1 LYTQTVTHTLTG
13 CQISEFYPIFG
24 KHFPNIEAMKQMDVF
39 KKIGG
44 ILQELNDQ
52 YDYLKAESSD
62 LNELE
67 LELFVAN
74 AQFLRDHAEILRKM
88 HEREAPV
95 VEKQEPPV
103 VIPQPVAEKP
113 KPATPQPTNKPEPIH
128 ERRFFE
134 PVVQQ
139 KPVVE
144 IKLELSKDTEPIV
157 QVPFNPV
164 KVETPEPEA
173 IEEQPAPEI
182 ELSTLSTDD
191 VYSFEREEQGAPVQ
205 ILELNEATEPEP
217 APVIEIPESVV
228 VTEEKPV
235 IEPTALPELFK
246 PMLPKTEPA
255 KEEDKVLTF
264 NQKMFAQRA
273 EKENNI
279 GIQANPLP
287 ITDLKSAINLNDKL
301 LYIKDLFN
309 GYSLAYSE
317 AIEIVNRFNTFEEAE
332 RFLKTNY
339 VAKNNWDSKPA
350 TTEKF
355 YTLLKRRYPTV

>member
-1 LYTQTVTHTLTG
+1 
-13 CQISEFYPIFG
+13 
-24 KHFPNIEAMKQMDVF
+24 MKQMDVF

-52 YDYLKAESSD
+52 YDYLRAESSD

-95 VEKQEPPV
+95 IEKQEPPV
-103 VIPQPVAEKP
+103 VIPEPVIEKP
-113 KPATPQPTNKPEPIH
+113 KPAIPPTASKPEPIY

-139 KPVVE
+139 KPVIE
-144 IKLELSKDTEPIV
+144 TKLELSTEPEPIV
-157 QVPFNPV
+157 PVPFNHV
-164 KVETPEPEA
+164 K
-173 IEEQPAPEI
+173 IEAPEI
-182 ELSTLSTDD
+182 ELVKEEPVAEIDLSPVSSGDS
-191 VYSFEREEQGAPVQ
+191 YSFEREEPEAPVQ
-205 ILELNEATEPEP
+205 ELDLNEATEPEP
-217 APVIEIPESVV
+217 EPAPVAEIPEPIVV
-228 VTEEKPV
+228 AEEKQVVEPV
-235 IEPTALPELFK
+235 TQPELFK
-246 PMLPKTEPA
+246 PLVPKTEPV
-255 KEEDKVLTF
+255 KEDDKVLTL
-264 NQKMFAQRA
+264 NQKIFAQRA
-273 EKENNI
+273 EKDNNTAA
-279 GIQANPLP
+279 QPTALP

-355 YTLLKRRYPTV
+355 YTLLRRRYPTI